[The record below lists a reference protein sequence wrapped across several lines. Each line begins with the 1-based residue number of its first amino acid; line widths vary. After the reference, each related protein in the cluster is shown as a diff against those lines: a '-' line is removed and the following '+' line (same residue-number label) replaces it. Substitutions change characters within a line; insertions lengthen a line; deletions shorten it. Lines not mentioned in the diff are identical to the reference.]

1 MLFSLLLACFEK
13 PKEQIIVIEEK
24 TIISYATNFNEQQK
38 ETAKTIETSLKM
50 MEIPDNIIAAAI
62 VNGIAESELNANAV
76 GDNGKAYGIFQLH
89 NSGLGSKMSPHYRKN
104 IHINSSV
111 VGIQILKNENLI
123 KQDQKGACIGKL
135 TQIITKDIM
144 RPDDVS
150 YQMQL
155 RNKLAQVTFP
165 ERI

>member
-50 MEIPDNIIAAAI
+50 MEIPDNIIDAAI

>member
-1 MLFSLLLACFEK
+1 LLLSLLLACFEK
-13 PKEQIIVIEEK
+13 PKEEKIVIEQK
-24 TIISYATNFNEQQK
+24 TITSFATNINEQQK
-38 ETAKTIETSLKM
+38 ETAMTIENSLKM

-62 VNGIAESELNANAV
+62 VNGVAESELDADAV

-111 VGIQILKNENLI
+111 VGIEILKNENLI
-123 KQDQKGACIGKL
+123 KQDQKGVCIGKL

-144 RPDDVS
+144 RPDDVN

-155 RNKLAQVTFP
+155 RNKLAQVIFP

>member
-1 MLFSLLLACFEK
+1 LLFSLLLACFEK

-50 MEIPDNIIAAAI
+50 MEIPDNIIDAAI